1 MSRKSTITKHS
12 KLIESVQEL
21 EDQRDELGE
30 YIYEK
35 SVALQLK
42 AEQELEADN
51 TMHEALQ
58 NKIAKTREKLYD
70 LEERHPWLLDDAS
83 E

>member
-1 MSRKSTITKHS
+1 MSRKATITKHS

-21 EDQRDELGE
+21 EDRRDELTE

-70 LEERHPWLLDDAS
+70 LEERHPWLMDDVS

>member
-1 MSRKSTITKHS
+1 MNRKSTITKHS

-21 EDQRDELGE
+21 EDQRDELAE